1 MAVVHLCDGCGKPAE
16 NPAVVG
22 VVVRR
27 EYCAACAV
35 IAKEFL
41 AAEDALRVDLVENF
55 RQARDKMIAAASA
68 GNFKLPDVL

>member
-27 EYCAACAV
+27 EYCEKCAE
-35 IAKEFL
+35 IAREFL
-41 AAEDALRVDLVENF
+41 KAEDALRVDLVENF
-55 RQARDKMIAAASA
+55 ATARKTMIDAASA
-68 GNFKLPDVL
+68 GGFKLPDVL

>member
-27 EYCAACAV
+27 EYCEKCAE
-35 IAKEFL
+35 IAQEFL

-55 RQARDKMIAAASA
+55 ATARKTMIDAASA
-68 GNFKLPDVL
+68 GGFKLPDVL